1 MALQRTPITW
11 AIYGVNGA
19 WASFIYLSGPIA
31 PILAEDL
38 GVSVGAAGLVGTALA
53 AGIATAS
60 VTGPAAIARVGRD
73 RTTRVGLVVIAL
85 TLAAIAL
92 VPTVLGGTL
101 AFGVILALI
110 WVGSTGGGTVL
121 NASTARL
128 SDRHPAHSGQ
138 AITEA
143 NAVAAW
149 VGLFSPLLLGAALG
163 VGLGWWVGIV
173 VCMVAALAA
182 LGGLVL
188 AGRTEGTGDPGGAVG
203 QAEDGADGQALVAA
217 DEGYIAPAP
226 AAAGGQSAPSDLSAP
241 PARTRTELPR
251 VFWVG
256 MVALFAAVATE
267 FAINFWG
274 SPLIQEQTGAET
286 ATATAA
292 MSSIVV
298 GIAVGRSIGSW
309 LTARLGSHA
318 MLLGGF
324 CLALA
329 GFAVLWSAQVLALS
343 IVGLVVVGLGLA
355 TLFPLLLDRGIQL
368 SGGHPDQALARSSLI
383 MGLAIGGAP
392 FILGALGSVV
402 SVSTALLLV
411 PILIVAGLVGTARS
425 RPPETAGPKAG

>member
-1 MALQRTPITW
+1 MPLLRTPITW

-31 PILAEDL
+31 PIMAEDL

-53 AGIATAS
+53 GGIATAS
-60 VTGPAAIARVGRD
+60 VTGPAAIARIGRD
-73 RTTRVGLVVIAL
+73 RTTRVGLVIVAVTL
-85 TLAAIAL
+85 TLVAL
-92 VPTVLGGTL
+92 VPAVLGGAA

-128 SDRHPAHSGQ
+128 SDRHPVHSGQ

-163 VGLGWWVGIV
+163 LGLGWWVGIL
-173 VCMVAALAA
+173 VCVVAALAA
-182 LGGLVL
+182 LSALVL
-188 AGRTEGTGDPGGAVG
+188 AGRLEGSAAFASSAGRAGAG
-203 QAEDGADGQALVAA
+203 SDGRPLVAA
-217 DEGYIAPAP
+217 DEGYVAPAESAEH
-226 AAAGGQSAPSDLSAP
+226 AAAARQAAPGGG
-241 PARTRTELPR
+241 RLPR

-292 MSSIVV
+292 MSTIVV
-298 GIAVGRSIGSW
+298 GIAVGRTIGSW
-309 LTARLGSHA
+309 LTARLGAHV

-324 CLALA
+324 GLALA

-368 SGGHPDQALARSSLI
+368 SGGHPDRALARSSLI

-392 FILGALGSVV
+392 FILGALGSVA
-402 SVSTALLLV
+402 SVATALLLV
-411 PILIVAGLVGTARS
+411 PVLIVAGLTGTALS
-425 RPPETAGPKAG
+425 NPAGVVEQAAG

>member
-1 MALQRTPITW
+1 MPLHRTPITW

-38 GVSVGAAGLVGTALA
+38 GVAVGAAGLVGTAMA
-53 AGIATAS
+53 AGIASAS
-60 VTGPAAIARVGRD
+60 VTGPAAIARIGRD
-73 RTTRVGLVVIAL
+73 RTARVGLVVIAA

-92 VPTVLGGTL
+92 VPTVLEGAA

-110 WVGSTGGGTVL
+110 WAGSTGGGTVL
-121 NASTARL
+121 NSSTARL

-163 VGLGWWVGIV
+163 VGLGWWVGIL
-173 VCMVAALAA
+173 VCVVAALAA
-182 LGGLVL
+182 LAGLVL
-188 AGRTEGTGDPGGAVG
+188 AGRLERTAARADAVG
-203 QAEDGADGQALVAA
+203 QAGERADGHALVAA
-217 DEGYIAPAP
+217 DEGYAVPAGAVEP
-226 AAAGGQSAPSDLSAP
+226 AGLIG
-241 PARTRTELPR
+241 ARLPR

-274 SPLIQEQTGAET
+274 SPLIQEQTGADT

-292 MSSIVV
+292 MSMIVL
-298 GIAVGRSIGSW
+298 GIALGRTVGSW
-309 LTARLGSHA
+309 LTARLGAHA
-318 MLLGGF
+318 MLMGGF
-324 CLALA
+324 SLALV
-329 GFAVLWSAQVLALS
+329 GFAVLWIAQVLALS
-343 IVGLVVVGLGLA
+343 IVGLVVIGLGLA

-402 SVSTALLLV
+402 SVATALLLV
-411 PILIVAGLVGTARS
+411 PILVVAGLIGTALSKPRAVAD
-425 RPPETAGPKAG
+425 PVAG